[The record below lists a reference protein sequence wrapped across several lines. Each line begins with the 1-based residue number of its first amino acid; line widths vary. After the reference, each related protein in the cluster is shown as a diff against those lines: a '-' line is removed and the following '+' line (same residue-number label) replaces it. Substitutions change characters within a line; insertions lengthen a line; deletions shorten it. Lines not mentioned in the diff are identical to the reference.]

1 MQYILRN
8 LTSLVVQIYVFSV
21 VIRSLLT
28 IAKTS
33 WKTAQASS
41 KLSHSIAQISATVDC
56 DFTARYDLQS
66 V

>member
-1 MQYILRN
+1 M
-8 LTSLVVQIYVFSV
+8 TSLVVQIYLFSV

-28 IAKTS
+28 IAKASLVRQT
-33 WKTAQASS
+33 SS

-56 DFTARYDLQS
+56 DFTAHYDLHS